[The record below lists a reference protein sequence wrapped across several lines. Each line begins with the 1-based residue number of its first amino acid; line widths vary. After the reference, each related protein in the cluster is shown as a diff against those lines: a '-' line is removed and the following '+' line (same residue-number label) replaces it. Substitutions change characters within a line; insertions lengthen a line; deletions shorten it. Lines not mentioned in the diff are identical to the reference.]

1 VKDEWRQR
9 HADRA
14 KQRLEEH
21 KLRVQT
27 VADYK
32 GKHGGKTHG
41 SLPSEGSRI
50 RALYDLFKENAG
62 YPLEFE
68 RMNKKERTKFQTT
81 IQQLMDFYGCDIR
94 SLGRQGVMGY
104 GPRYILVGEWDG
116 PKYIDYLAERAAK
129 EDK

>member
-41 SLPSEGSRI
+41 RLPSEGSRI
-50 RALYDLFKENAG
+50 RAL
-62 YPLEFE
+62 
-68 RMNKKERTKFQTT
+68 NKKERTKFQTT